1 MKKTFI
7 IFSTI
12 TLLLFNVLSDKLL
25 AQCTGLVEET
35 TGDIT
40 ITNTTV
46 GQSWIADCTGFVQ
59 TIKVSSGLFS
69 LSASNLTLRIW
80 EQDIPSLGQIS
91 VIHIQTGISLPGGG
105 VATTIPIPSVPI
117 DAAKTYFFTL
127 SAASG
132 TIDLRARSVGG
143 YLFGYAVET
152 NLSVFSNPTDV
163 SNLIQVLLTDL
174 TFEITASAAILTV
187 ELTLFKAFKLGN
199 QSQLDWTTANE
210 SDNQYF
216 AIERSKDGKTFKEI
230 GIVNSKGASY
240 EKQDYSFIDPTP
252 AKGFN
257 YYRLKQVDFNG
268 KYDYSKVET
277 VALKGFA
284 EVMLYPNPAKESI
297 TIETSATD
305 KHDVKIMDYMGR
317 IWLSKTLENDVNQ
330 LNIASLPKGLYFLES
345 YIDNELVR
353 KKIVK
358 E

>member
-12 TLLLFNVLSDKLL
+12 VFLLFNVFSVNIS

-80 EQDIPSLGQIS
+80 EQDIPLLGQIS

-105 VATTIPIPSVPI
+105 VATTISIPSVPI

-127 SAASG
+127 TAASG
-132 TIDLRARSVGG
+132 
-143 YLFGYAVET
+143 
-152 NLSVFSNPTDV
+152 
-163 SNLIQVLLTDL
+163 
-174 TFEITASAAILTV
+174 
-187 ELTLFKAFKLGN
+187 
-199 QSQLDWTTANE
+199 
-210 SDNQYF
+210 
-216 AIERSKDGKTFKEI
+216 
-230 GIVNSKGASY
+230 
-240 EKQDYSFIDPTP
+240 
-252 AKGFN
+252 
-257 YYRLKQVDFNG
+257 
-268 KYDYSKVET
+268 
-277 VALKGFA
+277 
-284 EVMLYPNPAKESI
+284 PNPAKESI

-317 IWLSKTLENDVNQ
+317 IWLSKSLDNSISQ
-330 LNIASLPKGLYFLES
+330 INIASLPKGLYFMECL
-345 YIDNELVR
+345 IDNELVR
-353 KKIVK
+353 RKIVK